1 MIRIF
6 SQFMQAI
13 VLLAVANGQ
22 PNSDGGAPS
31 TEQANKFYS
40 EKNWSSAAL
49 AFESITHAQPGN
61 TLAWLRLGVSRH
73 KLGQYQEAVEAYR
86 HVEND
91 PQLGPSALYRKAA
104 SLARL
109 NKNEDAVA
117 ALDKAVT
124 AGLAQPDLFRQDPD
138 LASLRDD
145 AAFKKTMA
153 RADALAHPCAHQEEY
168 RQFDFWLGEWDVV
181 TSEGHNPAGASSV
194 QLLLDLSSDVIQLLI
209 DFTAYRF
216 Q

>member
-1 MIRIF
+1 RHRFMTTYRKEPGMRTLRRKRMIRIF

-13 VLLAVANGQ
+13 VLFAVANGQ

-40 EKNWSSAAL
+40 EKNWNSAAL
-49 AFESITHAQPGN
+49 AFDSITHAQPGN
-61 TLAWLRLGVSRH
+61 ALDWLRLGGSRH

-109 NKNEDAVA
+109 NKNEDALA

-124 AGLAQPDLFRQDPD
+124 AGLAQPDLFRQ
-138 LASLRDD
+138 
-145 AAFKKTMA
+145 
-153 RADALAHPCAHQEEY
+153 
-168 RQFDFWLGEWDVV
+168 
-181 TSEGHNPAGASSV
+181 
-194 QLLLDLSSDVIQLLI
+194 
-209 DFTAYRF
+209 
-216 Q
+216 